1 MFIFDKV
8 YGSNLGMDGDTK
20 SDEFPKGE
28 GVGRVI
34 FNPKVHVADFG
45 NFKQGFLSME
55 KKETCLKKEKL
66 PLSYLWQR
74 VDPSCRLPRLI
85 GAFRFFYFLLI
96 FVTSRPVV
104 VVGEPLLL
112 VFGKTSDAKLR
123 TSPGRTPAI
132 PGPSSAGQFVRWQIL
147 GQEP

>member
-1 MFIFDKV
+1 MAAPNRMNFQ
-8 YGSNLGMDGDTK
+8 K
-20 SDEFPKGE
+20 SSKG
-28 GVGRVI
+28 GGII
-34 FNPKVHVADFG
+34 FNPKIYAADFG

-104 VVGEPLLL
+104 VVGQSLLL
-112 VFGKTSDAKLR
+112 IFGETSDAELR
-123 TSPGRTPAI
+123 TSPGRTRAI

>member
-1 MFIFDKV
+1 M
-8 YGSNLGMDGDTK
+8 
-20 SDEFPKGE
+20 
-28 GVGRVI
+28 GRVI

-55 KKETCLKKEKL
+55 KKEKL

-112 VFGKTSDAKLR
+112 IFGETSDAELR

-132 PGPSSAGQFVRWQIL
+132 PGPSSAGQFVRLPIL
-147 GQEP
+147 AQEP

>member
-85 GAFRFFYFLLI
+85 GAFRFSYFLLI

-112 VFGKTSDAKLR
+112 VFGETSDPELR

-132 PGPSSAGQFVRWQIL
+132 PGPSSAGQFVRLPIV